1 MRTHPVS
8 AKNRFAHAL
17 AVLIL
22 PAALAPAL
30 WSGEARKKFIELGWD
45 IPSTKE
51 LREHWE
57 EMEARAPFDGVMFS
71 VRAQA
76 EGVRCDSQHF
86 WNPQRWK
93 REWFQEALAD
103 LKSCKFRRFTD
114 NFVRIN
120 ATPGEVAWADD
131 EGWAALADKTAI
143 LAWLVRE
150 AGCKGP
156 AIDFEPYARA
166 MFKFDPALKRTFAE
180 TAALARKRGAQFM
193 QALAAEF
200 PHAVILTLFANSV
213 NFQAGRHDN
222 PDDVLA
228 GEHYGLL
235 PAFFN
240 GMLDKMPPPMVLV
253 DGCENGYYMDSEA
266 DYLRAAAE
274 MRQWTGAALQLV
286 APENRARY
294 RAQVQ
299 AGFGFYLDMFLNE
312 EGNRYYR
319 GPRNG
324 SRVTRLRENLA
335 FARKAAD
342 EYVWVYG
349 EQCRWWPLN
358 DTAGFQKR
366 VAKTAGKGRLWE
378 EALPGVT
385 RAIEWAR
392 NPADAAKAEV
402 EAMRRGGTLKNLL
415 VNAGFDE
422 SKGTLPAAWPTWQ
435 REGPQG
441 VFSWDNA
448 VGRNKAGSAKA
459 LNVTD
464 GCFLQKIV
472 VQPGECYAVEGA
484 CLRKGNPA
492 CTLLVRWQT
501 ENDKWIQWQSDQL
514 VAFRPGEQDWE
525 SASGVVIVPE
535 GVGKLVLLL
544 SVHNQSG
551 QDACW
556 FDDVGVY
563 KLSALP

>member
-8 AKNRFAHAL
+8 ARNPRLRVL
-17 AVLIL
+17 AVFIL
-22 PAALAPAL
+22 SAALAPAL
-30 WSGEARKKFIELGWD
+30 WSGEARRKFIELGWD

-51 LREHWE
+51 LRAHWQ
-57 EMEARAPFDGVMFS
+57 EMESHAPFDGVMFS

-76 EGVRCDSQHF
+76 EGVKCDSQHF
-86 WNPQRWK
+86 WNKQRWK

-103 LKSCKFRRFTD
+103 LKSCKFARFTD
-114 NFVRIN
+114 NFVRLN
-120 ATPGEVAWADD
+120 ATPGDVAWEDD
-131 EGWAALADKTAI
+131 EGWEALAEKAAI
-143 LAWLVRE
+143 LAWLMRE

-156 AIDFEPYARA
+156 AIDFEPYGHPL
-166 MFKFDPALKRTFAE
+166 FKFDPALKHTFAE
-180 TAALARKRGAQFM
+180 TAAVARKRGAQFV
-193 QALAAEF
+193 QAIAAEF
-200 PHAVILTLFANSV
+200 PNAVILTLFANSV
-213 NFQAGRHDN
+213 NLQAGRHDN
-222 PDDVLA
+222 PDDVLVS
-228 GEHYGLL
+228 EHYGLL
-235 PAFFN
+235 PAFVN
-240 GMLDKMPPPMVLV
+240 GMLDKLPPLMVLV
-253 DGCENGYYMDSEA
+253 DGCENGYYMDSVAE
-266 DYLRAAAE
+266 YLRAAAE

-324 SRVTRLRENLA
+324 SRLTRMRENLT
-335 FARKAAD
+335 FARQAAD

-349 EQCRWWPLN
+349 EQCRWWPLD
-358 DTAGFQKR
+358 DTAGFEKR
-366 VAKTAGKGRLWE
+366 LAKSAGKGRPWE

-392 NPADAAKAEV
+392 SPAAAAKAEV
-402 EAMRRGGTLKNLL
+402 EALRRGGTLQNLL
-415 VNAGFDE
+415 LNAGFDE
-422 SKGTLPAAWPTWQ
+422 GKGTLPAAWSTWQ

-448 VGRNKAGSAKA
+448 FVRDKTGSAKA
-459 LNVTD
+459 VGVKD
-464 GCFLQKIV
+464 GCFLQKLAV
-472 VQPGECYAVEGA
+472 KPGESYAVEGA
-484 CLRKGNPA
+484 CLRKGSSA
-492 CTLLVRWQT
+492 CALLVRWQT
-501 ENDKWIQWQSDQL
+501 ENDKWTEEQSDQL
-514 VAFRPGEQDWE
+514 VPFKPGAKDWE

-563 KLSALP
+563 KLGALP